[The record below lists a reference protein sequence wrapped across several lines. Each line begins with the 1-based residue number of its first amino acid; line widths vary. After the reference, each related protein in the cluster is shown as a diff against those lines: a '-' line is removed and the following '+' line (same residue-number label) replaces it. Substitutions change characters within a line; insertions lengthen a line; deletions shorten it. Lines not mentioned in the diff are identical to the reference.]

1 MTRSVNI
8 SHFLQTFLCQ
18 NPQVFVKD
26 YLTKFSKHVLRIGSG
41 HRSLHIINHK
51 VLTSTRVKGVE
62 KRFIKEIT
70 YNSELIC

>member
-1 MTRSVNI
+1 MTGSVNI

-41 HRSLHIINHK
+41 H
-51 VLTSTRVKGVE
+51 
-62 KRFIKEIT
+62 T
-70 YNSELIC
+70 YYKS